1 MNEEL
6 LTVEQ
11 VANILH
17 VTVDTVRIYIRTKQ
31 LPAFKVGRTY
41 LVKKQDLDDFL
52 QKRRTMD
59 K

>member
-1 MNEEL
+1 VNEEL